1 MLSRTADNLFWLARY
16 MERAE
21 NMARILEAGY
31 RLAAMGIDVGAGD
44 TEWHSTIVA
53 AGCETGFYRKHRAA
67 TAAAAIDYLARDP
80 DNPSSILSCIQTA
93 RRNGRAVRTALSA
106 DMWDAVNGSWLQA
119 RTFTIE
125 DFAPD
130 TVRRVLDWVKERSLL
145 FTGCVGSTM
154 LRNDAYW
161 FTRLGT
167 FLERADSTARILDVK
182 YNVLLPTYEAVGGA
196 LDYVQWTAV
205 LRAVSAGRG
214 YHWIYRR
221 EVKPWLVAEL
231 LILKP
236 EMPRSL
242 AACFIEITRT
252 LDLLAGAYGRPG
264 EADRIAGQIHARLR
278 YTRIDDIFQ
287 QGLHEFL
294 TEFIDDNV
302 RLGRE
307 VSKQYLT

>member
-119 RTFTIE
+119 RNFTIE
-125 DFAPD
+125 DFAP
-130 TVRRVLDWVKERSLL
+130 TRCAGSW
-145 FTGCVGSTM
+145 TG
-154 LRNDAYW
+154 
-161 FTRLGT
+161 
-167 FLERADSTARILDVK
+167 
-182 YNVLLPTYEAVGGA
+182 
-196 LDYVQWTAV
+196 
-205 LRAVSAGRG
+205 
-214 YHWIYRR
+214 
-221 EVKPWLVAEL
+221 
-231 LILKP
+231 
-236 EMPRSL
+236 
-242 AACFIEITRT
+242 
-252 LDLLAGAYGRPG
+252 
-264 EADRIAGQIHARLR
+264 
-278 YTRIDDIFQ
+278 
-287 QGLHEFL
+287 
-294 TEFIDDNV
+294 
-302 RLGRE
+302 
-307 VSKQYLT
+307 

>member
-21 NMARILEAGY
+21 SMARILEAGY
-31 RLAAMGIDVGAGD
+31 RLAAMGSAAGGGH

-53 AGCETGFYRKHRAA
+53 AGCERGFYEKHRSAS
-67 TAAAAIDYLARDP
+67 TEAAIDYLARDP
-80 DNPSSILSCIQTA
+80 DNPSSIISCIQTA
-93 RRNGRAVRTALSA
+93 RRNGRAVRTALTA

-119 RTFTIE
+119 RNFEARDFT
-125 DFAPD
+125 PD
-130 TVRRVLDWVKERSLL
+130 GVRRVLDWVKERSLL
-145 FTGCVGSTM
+145 FSGCVGSTM
-154 LRNDAYW
+154 MRNDAYW

-167 FLERADSTARILDVK
+167 FVERADNTARILDVK
-182 YNVLLPTYEAVGGA
+182 YNVLLPTYESVGGG

-205 LRAVSAGRG
+205 LHAVSASRA

-242 AACFIEITRT
+242 AACFVEIART
-252 LDLLAGAYGRPG
+252 LELLAAAYGRQG
-264 EADRIAGQIHARLR
+264 EADRVAGQIHARLR
-278 YTRIDDIFQ
+278 FTRIDDIFQ
-287 QGLHEFL
+287 TGLHEFL
-294 TEFIDDNV
+294 TNFIDSNI
-302 RLGRE
+302 RLGTE
-307 VSKQYLT
+307 ISKQYLT

>member
-31 RLAAMGIDVGAGD
+31 RLAAMGSVAGGGH

-53 AGCETGFYRKHRAA
+53 AGCEKGFYEKHREA
-67 TAAAAIDYLARDP
+67 TAEAAIDYLARDP
-80 DNPSSILSCIQTA
+80 DNASSILSCIQTA

-119 RTFTIE
+119 RAYGDQ

-145 FTGCVGSTM
+145 FTGCAVSTM
-154 LRNDAYW
+154 MRNDAWW
-161 FTRLGT
+161 FIRLGT
-167 FLERADSTARILDVK
+167 FIERADNTARILDVK
-182 YNVLLPTYEAVGGA
+182 YNILLPTYEMVGGG

-205 LRAVSAGRG
+205 LRAVSASRA
-214 YHWIYRR
+214 YHWVYRR

-252 LDLLAGAYGRPG
+252 LELLAAAYGRQG
-264 EADRIAGQIHARLR
+264 EADRLAGQIHARLR
-278 YTRIDDIFQ
+278 FTRIEDILQ
-287 QGLHEFL
+287 MGLHEFL
-294 TEFIDDNV
+294 SEFIASNT
-302 RLGRE
+302 RLGGE